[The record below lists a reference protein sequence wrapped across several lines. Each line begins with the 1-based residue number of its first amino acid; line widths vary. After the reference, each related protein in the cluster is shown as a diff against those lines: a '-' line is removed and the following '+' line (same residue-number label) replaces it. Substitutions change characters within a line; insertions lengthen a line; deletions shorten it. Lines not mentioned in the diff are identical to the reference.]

1 MATAAQIAANRRN
14 AQKSTGPRTAAGKKR
29 SSQNAR
35 KHGLFSRA
43 ALPDGPLTESSKA
56 FQSFL
61 NGMFEEWQ
69 PHTLQEKFWVER
81 AALSLWRTQRAYRME
96 ASAIQ
101 SLPDPDISLPACL
114 PKIVRYENMLDRQL
128 HQALAALA
136 RSKTNL
142 GAWKNNRNGAS

>member
-1 MATAAQIAANRRN
+1 MSVVSEAKLAANCRN

-43 ALPDGPLTESSKA
+43 ALPGGPLSESSKA
-56 FQSFL
+56 YQIFL
-61 NGMFEEWQ
+61 NGMFAEWQ
-69 PHTLQEKFWVER
+69 PKTLQEKFWVER

-101 SLPDPDISLPACL
+101 SLPDPDISLPNCL
-114 PKIVRYENMLDRQL
+114 PKIIRYENMLDRQL
-128 HQALAALA
+128 YRALDALRFA
-136 RSKTNL
+136 GIAITIHKR
-142 GAWKNNRNGAS
+142 